1 MTRHLHV
8 PKAHETWCYQSTYNI
23 VTYKIIYVLL
33 MILNYRLS
41 IIQNFIS
48 LNGVSF
54 IRTLKVISF
63 VNNELFGH
71 IIQYRSKQYINKDKI
86 SYIRKSSSQ
95 T

>member
-1 MTRHLHV
+1 LMISNYRHL
-8 PKAHETWCYQSTYNI
+8 
-23 VTYKIIYVLL
+23 
-33 MILNYRLS
+33 

-54 IRTLKVISF
+54 TRTLKVIPF

-71 IIQYRSKQYINKDKI
+71 IIQYRSKQYINKDEI
-86 SYIRKSSSQ
+86 SYIIKSSSQ

>member
-8 PKAHETWCYQSTYNI
+8 PIAHETWRYQSTYNI
-23 VTYKIIYVLL
+23 VTNKIIHVHL
-33 MILNYRLS
+33 MISNYRLS

-54 IRTLKVISF
+54 TRTLKVIPF

-71 IIQYRSKQYINKDKI
+71 IIQYHSKQYINKDEI
-86 SYIRKSSSQ
+86 S
-95 T
+95 